1 MKALLVDDHAMF
13 REGVSLLI
21 SVRFPGVELLHAGTL
36 AQARAQLARHT
47 DLDVILLDLGLP
59 DSSGLGALT
68 RLREEA
74 PEQRIV
80 VLSADDTPATVHG
93 AIEQGAAGFIPKTAE
108 GKLLEEALRVVLDG
122 GVFVPRS
129 VTGPPSP
136 KPEVDA
142 LGLSPRQLE
151 VLRLLI
157 EGAPNKRI
165 CRELSLAESTVK
177 THMQEIFRRLDV
189 NNRTQA
195 VIAAAKMGLRLA
207 G

>member
-13 REGVSLLI
+13 RDGVSLLI
-21 SVRFPGVELLHAGTL
+21 SLRFPGVELLQAGTL
-36 AQARAQLARHT
+36 AQAVAVLARHA
-47 DLDVILLDLGLP
+47 DIDVALLDLAMP
-59 DSSGLGALT
+59 DSSGLDALT
-68 RLREEA
+68 RLREQA
-74 PEQRIV
+74 PDLRIV

-93 AIEQGAAGFIPKTAE
+93 AIDLGAAGFIPKTAE
-108 GKLLEEALRVVLDG
+108 GKVLEEALRIVLDG
-122 GVFVPRS
+122 GVFMPRS
-129 VTGPPSP
+129 VIGAPPARADT
-136 KPEVDA
+136 DA

>member
-1 MKALLVDDHAMF
+1 MKVLLVDDHAMF
-13 REGVSLLI
+13 RDGVSLLI
-21 SVRFPGVELLHAGTL
+21 SLRFPGVDLLHAGTL
-36 AQARAQLARHT
+36 AEALALLARHG
-47 DLDVILLDLGLP
+47 DVDVVLLDLAMP
-59 DSSGLGALT
+59 DSSGLDALT
-68 RLREEA
+68 RLRDET
-74 PEQRIV
+74 PGVRTV

-108 GKLLEEALRVVLDG
+108 GKVLEEALRIVLDG

-129 VTGPPSP
+129 VTGPLAP
-136 KPEVDA
+136 KPEADA